1 MLTVKSK
8 WLRVVDYNSSTGR
21 GLSPPGE
28 ETMATHTISTESDFA
43 RVLNNNETIVLDF
56 WAKWCPPCKG
66 FAPVFEAAAN
76 DNPDMAFCR
85 VDTDEVKELKEAF
98 EVKSIPTLVVIRD
111 KILVAS
117 QPGYMDKTALANLLE
132 KTRMLDMNELRE
144 NLKAEPN

>member
-1 MLTVKSK
+1 
-8 WLRVVDYNSSTGR
+8 
-21 GLSPPGE
+21 
-28 ETMATHTISTESDFA
+28 MATYTISTESDFA
-43 RVLNNNETIVLDF
+43 RVLNNNDTIVLDF

-66 FAPVFEAAAN
+66 FAPVFEAAAK

-98 EVKSIPTLVVIRD
+98 EVQSIPTLVVIRE

-132 KTRMLDMNELRE
+132 KARELDMDQLRE
-144 NLKAEPN
+144 TMKSEPH